1 MATQKSQ
8 QEDIKKVVAPK
19 AQAAA
24 AIKTAAASATR
35 PGVKASHAE
44 ESDYSDD
51 WGADPA
57 LDEK

>member
-8 QEDIKKVVAPK
+8 QDAIKKVAAPHSSM
-19 AQAAA
+19 AAA
-24 AIKTAAASATR
+24 TNATTSAAR
-35 PGVKASHAE
+35 PGVKASHAD

-51 WGADPA
+51 WGADAA